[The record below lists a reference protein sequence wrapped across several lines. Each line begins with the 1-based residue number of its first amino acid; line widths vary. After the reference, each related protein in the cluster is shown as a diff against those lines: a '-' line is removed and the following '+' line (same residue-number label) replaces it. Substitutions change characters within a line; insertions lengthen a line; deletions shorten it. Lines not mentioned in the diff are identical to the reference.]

1 MKSGRRQPGG
11 WRAAAVAASGAAVL
25 WLAGCAS
32 VPAGG
37 GSASPASDRTAPAR
51 SSVAETAPSA
61 LPRVMVLVDEK
72 NLGTIATSEVESLLM
87 ARLIERR
94 VPVVDPDMLRANTA
108 RRQQLLKSVGD
119 NRGAAAIGAQFG
131 ADVLIVGEA
140 VAKPSARR
148 IGDTNLRA
156 YQAVATLRAVR
167 ADSSDTIATA
177 SEDATVAALEDIAGS
192 AKALRAAAGK
202 TADRLVPA
210 VLNGWASPTSA
221 PESYPHRIE
230 ATFGGVDQLW
240 KLQGIRETL
249 RGMSGVVRSVAQRGY
264 TTGVATFTMESAC
277 PPEELV
283 ETLVMHPPEGLKLQ
297 ALDVQAQ
304 SVQFK
309 VVEAP

>member
-1 MKSGRRQPGG
+1 MKWNLVSGV
-11 WRAAAVAASGAAVL
+11 RALAVAGALCAAGAGL
-25 WLAGCAS
+25 IGCAH

-37 GSASPASDRTAPAR
+37 GAPAVPYSGPAR
-51 SSVAETAPSA
+51 PRPRPAEAAPTA

-72 NLGTIATSEVESLLM
+72 NLGTIATSEVESLLT

-94 VPVVDPDMLRANTA
+94 VPVVDQDMLRANTA

-119 NRGAAAIGAQFG
+119 NRGAAAIAAQFG
-131 ADVLIVGEA
+131 ADVVIVGEA

-167 ADSSDTIATA
+167 ADSSATIATA

-192 AKALRAAAGK
+192 AKALRSAAGK
-202 TADRLVPA
+202 TADKIVPA
-210 VLNGWASPTSA
+210 VLNGWAPATA
-221 PESYPHRIE
+221 GQDTYPHRIE

-240 KLQGIRETL
+240 KLQSIRETL
-249 RGMSGVVRSVAQRGY
+249 RGMNGVLRSVVQRGY
-264 TTGVATFTMESAC
+264 TTGVAIFSMESAS

-283 ETLVMHPPEGLKLQ
+283 EALVMHPPEGLKLQ

-309 VVEAP
+309 VVEAH